1 MEKRMFVHHSR
12 MHDLDQSVLI
22 QVLNCC
28 MFFAIALSLLEGCIM
43 VLCEQGET
51 FLEVCVCV
59 YGKMKMK
66 KRSGVCWQLCISE
79 HWRI

>member
-59 YGKMKMK
+59 CMCVREDENEKEKWSVLAIMYF
-66 KRSGVCWQLCISE
+66 
-79 HWRI
+79 